1 MRARQLARA
10 FAPAVVVTFLF
21 VPAMVL
27 AQDAEIAG
35 VVTDNTGGIL
45 PGVTVEASSP
55 ALIEQ
60 SRVVFTDSSGAYRVI
75 ALNPGDYTVTFS
87 LPGFSTVIR
96 EGITLT
102 ATFSANVDATMNV
115 GGIEETVTVSGES
128 PLVDVATVTQ
138 TQALSTDVIDD
149 LPTGRS
155 FQNLGILVPGVS
167 VPLSQQDVGGADGAN
182 WQTMEVHGSRGDQMP
197 LILNGM
203 PFNNMNNTGGG
214 YNHSQAIN
222 TGTVQEMTVTT
233 SGTDA
238 ESRTSGVIANT
249 ITKEG
254 GNQFT
259 YYLYSDYTNGGMQS
273 KNLSQAL
280 IDQGLASVNSVKQ
293 VSEFNP
299 AMGGPLVEDRLWFYA
314 GYRNLVSTQ
323 WQTDSF
329 ERIDPLD
336 PQFCRTEGGCLY
348 GGRLVPD
355 QRDFTKPAFAGDTY
369 FHTATLNLTSQLT
382 ERNKVSAFYQFG
394 KRYKVSDSGL
404 GRTPEA
410 TDYLTSDPDY
420 IGQVKWVSPVTS
432 RLLLEGGAMFYNETW
447 RFLQQ
452 AEFPVPFGVIAKRE
466 LSTGTRYAADE
477 TNWDAYNHQYNMR
490 FSLNYVTGTHAFKVG
505 MQDMWGTRHY
515 TASGTQAQ
523 FWDFN
528 MGMPARVNQ
537 YARPLE
543 DLQKLRAALGI
554 YAQDRWTIDNL
565 TLNLGIRYD
574 FHEAYVPAQTT
585 AELLFVPATAYDEVA
600 ATPSWKDISP
610 RFGAAWDLFGTGRT
624 VLRANVGRYVAS
636 ESVATATANN
646 PVNTRINFANR
657 TWSDANG
664 DFFPDCDLRSRG
676 ANGECGAMSAP
687 LGDPRILTTWNP
699 AIVRGYG
706 VRPNDTEILLGLQQG
721 LTPRVSLD
729 IQWTRHWYGNFFV
742 TQNRATPPGGFDEY
756 CVRAPADGRL
766 PGGGGNDICGFMD
779 IQPEY
784 FGGVDNYVTSA
795 KDFGDVTDVYTGL
808 DVSLQGRLANGGV
821 FNGGVSLGSEKTDF
835 CGIIGH
841 ANIGSNA
848 STSAGRVGETR
859 VASFPSTNYCSVS
872 PPYQPDFKAL
882 VTHPLPWDLNVSAVW
897 QNRAGPEVLA
907 SYFVGDA
914 GVTGL
919 DRPLTGGGRSIHLI
933 APGTEYGARVNQLD
947 VRFSKNLNFGSG
959 RVQVN
964 AAVYNLFN
972 TDATLS
978 WNTSFG
984 PAWLNPTRIMQGR
997 MFKIGTQIDF

>member
-21 VPAMVL
+21 VPSTVL

-75 ALNPGDYTVTFS
+75 ALNPGEYTVTFS

-214 YNHSQAIN
+214 YNHTQAIN
-222 TGTVQEMTVTT
+222 TGTVQEMTITT
-233 SGTDA
+233 SGTDSEA
-238 ESRTSGVIANT
+238 RSSGVIANT
-249 ITKEG
+249 IAKEG

-259 YYLYSDYTNGGMQS
+259 YYLYGDYTNGGMQS
-273 KNLSQAL
+273 DNLSQAL
-280 IDQGLASVNSVKQ
+280 IDQGLRSVNSVKQ

-323 WQTDSF
+323 WQTDSY

-382 ERNKVSAFYQFG
+382 ERNKLSAFYQFG

-505 MQDMWGTRHY
+505 MQDMWGTRNY

-585 AELLFVPATAYDEVA
+585 AELLFVPATAYDEVP

-756 CVRAPADGRL
+756 CVRAPADARL

-784 FGGVDNYVTSA
+784 FGGVENYVTSA

-821 FNGGVSLGSEKTDF
+821 FNGGVSMGSEKTNF

-848 STSAGRVGETR
+848 ATSAGRVGETR

-933 APGTEYGARVNQLD
+933 APGTEYGERVNQLD

-984 PAWLNPTRIMQGR
+984 PAWLSPTRIMQGR
-997 MFKIGTQIDF
+997 MFKVGTQIDF